1 MKLRTDHDIPAP
13 AYPNGTGTRPVAARR
28 PGRTASGWVA
38 EAPEAHLL
46 PHFQAACDE
55 AGSLLHLD
63 EAWSDD
69 EIFVVELSATKPD
82 LSVGHL
88 RHAAIVLAA
97 AIAEESTSIASG
109 ATAIFSSSMLR
120 RGVHMRAGSHLTAT
134 LSVCGFILAPS
145 GGSGDISEPSR
156 SQGCPASVVC
166 HAYVRCPTRSR
177 NAMERSSTNVVD
189 ASSYSSHELS
199 VNR

>member
-1 MKLRTDHDIPAP
+1 VE
-13 AYPNGTGTRPVAARR
+13 TRWDGDERR
-28 PGRTASGWVA
+28 QGIASGEAFVGHLTELADSMADSGWVA

-97 AIAEESTSIASG
+97 AIAEESTSIRQRRDGDLLEFDVATGSTRESG
-109 ATAIFSSSMLR
+109 FAPHGHLVRLR
-120 RGVHMRAGSHLTAT
+120 IHPRR
-134 LSVCGFILAPS
+134 
-145 GGSGDISEPSR
+145 
-156 SQGCPASVVC
+156 
-166 HAYVRCPTRSR
+166 
-177 NAMERSSTNVVD
+177 
-189 ASSYSSHELS
+189 
-199 VNR
+199 

>member
-97 AIAEESTSIASG
+97 AIAEESTSIRQRRDGDLLEFDVATGSTRESG
-109 ATAIFSSSMLR
+109 FAPHGHLVRLR
-120 RGVHMRAGSHLTAT
+120 IHPRR
-134 LSVCGFILAPS
+134 
-145 GGSGDISEPSR
+145 
-156 SQGCPASVVC
+156 
-166 HAYVRCPTRSR
+166 
-177 NAMERSSTNVVD
+177 
-189 ASSYSSHELS
+189 
-199 VNR
+199 